1 MITVIEV
8 KKNGNENNMNLI
20 RRFSRKVIESGIVRK
35 VKSKRYN
42 ERALSKLKTKSA
54 TLKRI
59 TRNKLKAKL
68 VVMGKAQPNT
78 RGGHSPANNNNNAK

>member
-8 KKNGNENNMNLI
+8 KKNPNENNMNVL

-42 ERALSKLKTKSA
+42 ERSLSKLKVKLA

-59 TRNKLKAKL
+59 ERNKAKAKL
-68 VVMGKAQPNT
+68 IILGKATAST
-78 RGGHSPANNNNNAK
+78 RGGHGSK